1 MHNKLFRALSML
13 NLLFQAI
20 YTLVLPIGIG
30 ALAAFL
36 LTEYASAPSWIWA
49 ILLVLGT
56 LMGLY
61 SMIKY
66 ILTATAG
73 MERLE
78 KQQKANEAE
87 KREKEE
93 RQAYLRRAAENT
105 EKDNE
110 RK

>member
-1 MHNKLFRALSML
+1 MHKKLFTALSML

-20 YTLVLPIGIG
+20 YTLALPIGIG

-49 ILLVLGT
+49 ILLTLGT

-61 SMIKY
+61 SMVKY

-73 MERLE
+73 MDRLE
-78 KQQKANEAE
+78 SQQKADEKE

-93 RQAYLRRAAENT
+93 RQARLRDAARDIN
-105 EKDNE
+105 KQND
-110 RK
+110 

>member
-1 MHNKLFRALSML
+1 ML

-20 YTLVLPIGIG
+20 YTLALPIGIG

-49 ILLVLGT
+49 ILLTLGT

-61 SMIKY
+61 SMVKY

-73 MERLE
+73 MDRLE
-78 KQQKANEAE
+78 SQQKADEKE

-93 RQAYLRRAAENT
+93 RQARLRDAARDIN
-105 EKDNE
+105 KQND
-110 RK
+110 